1 MRPYALNAIAD
12 ALLIERDE
20 IRMVLENG
28 DKVQLHAHLSQY
40 TQEELKPLR
49 VRRKHPERRPF
60 FPALAE

>member
-1 MRPYALNAIAD
+1 
-12 ALLIERDE
+12 
-20 IRMVLENG
+20 MVLENG